1 MELLPLPPK
10 PNVLG
15 PVDTAFFYAET
26 PTNPMNLG
34 ALTIF
39 EGRIDFD
46 KLVQLIESRIA
57 QAPPYQ
63 RRLVQAP
70 FRLGPPTWVLDAH
83 FHIGNHV
90 FYHNLPKPGSDEQ
103 LSELTGHIV
112 SRVLNKDKPLWE
124 IHVVGGLHD
133 SRTAVLFKVH
143 HCMVDGLSAIDLFTM
158 LMDFSPNPN
167 VPTDKPSFTPSHMPS
182 AAELLRDAFI
192 FDIPTK
198 IDVARKVSEEVG
210 ILADVVKDPEKRR
223 KALVGLAYLA
233 SDSTKMIRKLA
244 INGQNSGRQML
255 VMAEFPLDEVKMI
268 RRVKGASVNDVMV
281 SILAGAVRAYV
292 GPRGDRIDTDYVRL
306 LVPVNMRAPGEQ
318 HTYGNRISLLP
329 IDVPLHI
336 EDPLDRLASVTDF
349 SHRMKESSLS
359 NTLDLVLTLPSLLPS
374 VLQPMVWKIA
384 PQIFSL
390 LAHTWCTNVAGPP
403 VPVYM
408 LGHELKQV
416 FGFFPLNPNMGM
428 ACVIASYNG
437 KITMTAVIDK
447 AIIPDF
453 AFFQQAIEDSYKML
467 RTAARKASG
476 IVVEVETALGVTVE
490 VVAPRLEQPPTQ
502 RPINDPYPAEIETG
516 KIIEADEPISPEER
530 PVEVEHPP
538 RVEDADAPAEPHN
551 ALETVSEGVLRM
563 PSAGETPSDSAG
575 QPTFSPNGTNLSAR
589 QASQKP
595 VKHKP
600 FTESWAAAYHDA
612 LNANKAYYAAS
623 TRWDAGAVALV
634 TLPEIHQNIP
644 HITAVL
650 LDLDRGKC
658 RSAGLVTLSEAMQ
671 KAAFVIEGDYAT
683 WMEVLAGHLSPLGAI
698 TRGKLRLKKGALTRL
713 LPFTKSAAEL
723 VKTAQLI

>member
-1 MELLPLPPK
+1 MELLPLPQK

-26 PTNPMNLG
+26 PNNPMNLG

-46 KLVQLIESRIA
+46 KLVKLIDARIA

-70 FRLGPPTWVLDAH
+70 FRLGPPTWVFDTR
-83 FHIGNHV
+83 FYIGNHV
-90 FYHNLPKPGSDEQ
+90 FRHSLPEPGTDEQ
-103 LSELTGHIV
+103 LQALVGHIV
-112 SRVLNKDKPLWE
+112 SRALNKDKPLWE
-124 IHVVGGLHD
+124 IHMIGGLKNH
-133 SRTAVLFKVH
+133 RTAVLFKVH

-167 VPTDKPSFTPSHMPS
+167 VPAEKPLYMPPDMPTT
-182 AAELLRDAFI
+182 ATLLRDAFI

-198 IDVARKVSEEVG
+198 IDVAQKVREEVG
-210 ILADVVKDPEKRR
+210 ILAEVLSSPEKRR

-233 SDSTKMIRKLA
+233 SDSTRLIRKLA
-244 INGQNSGRQML
+244 INGPSSGQQVL
-255 VMAEFPLDEVKMI
+255 VTAEFPLDEIKMI
-268 RRVKGASVNDVMV
+268 RKVKSASVNDVMV
-281 SILAGAVRAYV
+281 SILAGAVRSYV
-292 GPRGDRIDTDYVRL
+292 GPRGDRLDSDYVRL
-306 LVPVNMRAPGEQ
+306 LVPVNMRVPGEE

-336 EDPLDRLASVTDF
+336 EDPLERLAAVTDF
-349 SHRMKESSLS
+349 SHHMKESSLS
-359 NTLDLVLTLPSLLPS
+359 NTLDLALTLPSLLPA
-374 VLQPMVWKIA
+374 VLQPMVWKVA
-384 PQIFSL
+384 PQVFSL

-408 LGHELKQV
+408 IGHELKQV

-437 KITMTAVIDK
+437 KISMTAVIDK
-447 AIIPDF
+447 TIIPDF
-453 AFFQQAIEDSYKML
+453 VFFQQAIEDSYKML
-467 RTAARKASG
+467 RAAARKASG
-476 IVVEVETALGVTVE
+476 IIVEVETALGVTVE
-490 VVAPRLEQPPTQ
+490 VIAPRLDQPPVQ
-502 RPINDPYPAEIETG
+502 RPMSDPHPTQIDTG
-516 KIIEADEPISPEER
+516 EIIEADEPVSPEER
-530 PVEVEHPP
+530 PLEVEHPP
-538 RVEDADAPAEPHN
+538 RIEQNDDRVTPHPLN
-551 ALETVSEGVLRM
+551 DVVGMTMMEM
-563 PSAGETPSDSAG
+563 PT
-575 QPTFSPNGTNLSAR
+575 PNGNTNGSA
-589 QASQKP
+589 QPAFSSNGTSSAAHESQKP

-600 FTESWAAAYHDA
+600 FTELWAVAYRDA
-612 LNANKAYYAAS
+612 LNTSSAYYTAS

-634 TLPEIHQNIP
+634 TLPEMRQNVP
-644 HITAVL
+644 NITAVL
-650 LDLDRGKC
+650 LDLHHGKC
-658 RSAGLVTLSEAMQ
+658 RASSVVTLSEAMQ

-683 WMEVLAGHLSPLGAI
+683 WMEVLDGKLSPLGAI

>member
-1 MELLPLPPK
+1 MELLPLPQK

-46 KLVQLIESRIA
+46 KLVKLIDARIS

-63 RRLVQAP
+63 QRLVQAP
-70 FRLGPPTWVLDAH
+70 FRLGPPTWVFDTR
-83 FHIGNHV
+83 FYIGNHV
-90 FYHNLPKPGSDEQ
+90 FRHSLPEPGTDEQ
-103 LSELTGHIV
+103 LQALVGHLI
-112 SRVLNKDKPLWE
+112 SRALNKDKPLWE
-124 IHVVGGLHD
+124 IHMIAGLKNH
-133 SRTAVLFKVH
+133 RTAVLFKVH

-167 VPTDKPSFTPSHMPS
+167 VPAEKPFHVPPDMPTT
-182 AAELLRDAFI
+182 ATLLRDAFI
-192 FDIPTK
+192 FDLPTK
-198 IDVARKVSEEVG
+198 IDVAQKVREEVG
-210 ILADVVKDPEKRR
+210 ILAEVLKDPEKRR

-233 SDSTKMIRKLA
+233 SDSTKLIRKLA
-244 INGQNSGRQML
+244 INGQNSGRQVL
-255 VMAEFPLDEVKMI
+255 VTAEFPLDEIKVI
-268 RRVKGASVNDVMV
+268 RKSKGASVNDVMV
-281 SILAGAVRAYV
+281 AILSGAVRAYV
-292 GPRGDRIDTDYVRL
+292 GPRGDRLDSDYLRL
-306 LVPVNMRAPGEQ
+306 LVPVNMRVPGEE

-329 IDVPLHI
+329 IDVPLTI
-336 EDPLDRLASVTDF
+336 EDPLERLAVVTDF
-349 SHRMKESSLS
+349 SHHMKESSLS
-359 NTLDLVLTLPSLLPS
+359 NTIDLALTLPSLLPS
-374 VLQPMVWKIA
+374 VLQPVVWKVA
-384 PQIFSL
+384 PQVFSL

-403 VPVYM
+403 VPVYI

-437 KITMTAVIDK
+437 KISMTAVIDK

-467 RTAARKASG
+467 RAAARKASG
-476 IVVEVETALGVTVE
+476 IIVEVETALGVTVE
-490 VVAPRLEQPPTQ
+490 VVAPRLDQPPPQ
-502 RPINDPYPAEIETG
+502 RPMSDPYPTEIDTG
-516 KIIEADEPISPEER
+516 EIIEADEPISPEKR
-530 PVEVEHPP
+530 PIEVEHPP
-538 RVEDADAPAEPHN
+538 RIEETDDPREAV
-551 ALETVSEGVLRM
+551 LETRGVDM
-563 PSAGETPSDSAG
+563 HPQQGAE
-575 QPTFSPNGTNLSAR
+575 QPVFSTNGTSA
-589 QASQKP
+589 AHEPPKP
-595 VKHKP
+595 TKHKP
-600 FTESWAAAYHDA
+600 FTESWAVAYREA
-612 LNANKAYYAAS
+612 LNASSAYYAAS

-634 TLPEIHQNIP
+634 TLPEMRQNVP
-644 HITAVL
+644 NITAVL
-650 LDLDRGKC
+650 LDLHHGKC
-658 RSAGLVTLSEAMQ
+658 RDSSVVTLSDAMQ

-683 WMEVLAGHLSPLGAI
+683 WMEVLAGKQSPLGAI